1 MLTLEDRKNS
11 IRVATLKEALV
22 AQTLTDDDGVDSDS
36 TQSNSLSA
44 NSKLPRTTADMNA
57 LLNELNVPQIQ
68 STVSLVNPPYKST

>member
-1 MLTLEDRKNS
+1 MEDKRNS

-22 AQTLTDDDGVDSDS
+22 AQTLADEDMDTDS

-44 NSKLPRTTADMNA
+44 YSKPPPMRSNEVNA
-57 LLNELNVPQIQ
+57 LLTELNLPQHMAP